1 MSKQELKQSIREAIE
16 QSSFRGDIRHVALFG
31 SQSKGDQTNESDV
44 DLLIEFSPNAR
55 IGFFKFFGIR
65 NDIEQHIHKKIDLVT
80 KESLSKYFRDE
91 VILHSETIY
100 EK

>member
-16 QSSFRGDIRHVALFG
+16 QSSFRGDIQHIALFG
-31 SQSKGDQTNESDV
+31 SQSRGEQTNESDV

-65 NDIEQHIHKKIDLVT
+65 DTIEKRIHKKSIC
-80 KESLSKYFRDE
+80 
-91 VILHSETIY
+91 
-100 EK
+100 